1 MKLIKCVSNEMKGN
15 IGEAR
20 EKIRKAYELKEA
32 DRGTAMWFCDMA
44 EAHIKFNIDGHNVV
58 ENLIESYKNSEE
70 YKRNPEYANGMM
82 DAWKAMHADLLA
94 ETAEVRAMIEGFE

>member
-1 MKLIKCVSNEMKGN
+1 MTSIRN

-20 EKIRKAYELKEA
+20 EKIRTAYELKEA
-32 DRGTAMWFCDMA
+32 DRGAAMWFRDMA
-44 EAHIKFNIDGHNVV
+44 EAHIRFNADGHNVV
-58 ENLIESYKNSEE
+58 EKLIESCKNSEE
-70 YKRNPEYANGMM
+70 YKRNPEYANGML

>member
-32 DRGTAMWFCDMA
+32 DRGAAMWFRDMA
-44 EAHIKFNIDGHNVV
+44 EAHIKFNTDGHNVV
-58 ENLIESYKNSEE
+58 EKLIESYKNSEE